1 MRDKAHRIIVI
12 ALLGAL
18 AGCATGTGDVVRD
31 QPGPDYVQNAAA
43 LVAAADWSKTR
54 DVTVVV
60 SEYKFAPA
68 DPIFQVRRAYRL
80 ILRNAGKNTHTFV
93 SEGFFKAIAVQK
105 LVSATGTIANPTLES
120 IELPPGAEKQLYFV
134 PVKRGT
140 FALECSVFLHDTYGM
155 EGRIT
160 IL

>member
-1 MRDKAHRIIVI
+1 MRGKARRMMLI

-18 AGCATGTGDVVRD
+18 AGCVAGTGDVVRD
-31 QPGPDYVQNAAA
+31 QPGPDYVQDVAGR
-43 LVAAADWSKTR
+43 VAAADWSKTR
-54 DVTVVV
+54 DVTVVL

-80 ILRNAGKNTHTFV
+80 ILRNAGDKTHTFV
-93 SEGFFKAIAVQK
+93 SKGFFKAIAVQK
-105 LVSATGTIANPTLES
+105 LVSATGTIANPALES
-120 IELPPGAEKQLYFV
+120 IEVAPGTEKQLYFV

-140 FALECSVFLHDTYGM
+140 FALECSVLLHDTFGM
-155 EGRIT
+155 EGEIT